1 MSLKDDREGLE
12 SLPLKLMIV
21 AIVATMSVVPASQ
34 ALEGFRN
41 RDFVAR
47 AQFELE
53 SVISAAQTL
62 TMEGPGSVRT
72 LHLDFRGDGSMAFG
86 RLSIGDS
93 RGGAN
98 MSSVVLRMI
107 GGGVLARTATE
118 PAVWMTSI
126 SLASLIVESPTCDL
140 RLSARLDGMTPYV
153 LAEVA

>member
-47 AQFELE
+47 AQIELE
-53 SVISAAQTL
+53 SIISAAQTL
-62 TMEGPGSVRT
+62 MLEGPGSVRT
-72 LHLDFRGDGSMAFG
+72 LHLDFRGDGSMAFD
-86 RLSIGDS
+86 RILIGDT
-93 RGGAN
+93 RGGPN

-107 GGGVLARTATE
+107 GGGILARTAIE
-118 PAVWMTSI
+118 PAVWIASGSM
-126 SLASLIVESPTCDL
+126 ASLVVESPTCDL
-140 RLSARLDGMTPYV
+140 RMHAKQDGMTPYV